1 MSSCEAKPG
10 TSRFR
15 RARKR
20 RSGVV
25 PSRNLYR
32 TTQKLLTATTGR
44 YLENNESIVSWLCP
58 RDSDKCSAHIPA
70 IFYQNK
76 YWSLSL
82 RMSKCIY
89 RHVRLRRGFA
99 NIQSIHG
106 VQTLR
111 IPQTLLQEKRRTQ
124 IRFEV
129 PILCGDVRGISV
141 FLCELRAC
149 YIMILACVCQK
160 MHQTRQDSKSS
171 TQPAAKRPRFF

>member
-1 MSSCEAKPG
+1 MQ
-10 TSRFR
+10 
-15 RARKR
+15 
-20 RSGVV
+20 
-25 PSRNLYR
+25 NLHK
-32 TTQKLLTATTGR
+32 TTQRKLTTAAAR

-129 PILCGDVRGISV
+129 SIV
-141 FLCELRAC
+141 
-149 YIMILACVCQK
+149 
-160 MHQTRQDSKSS
+160 
-171 TQPAAKRPRFF
+171 

>member
-1 MSSCEAKPG
+1 MKPLNSSMYNVVLRGKTWDKSFSPCSKEAI
-10 TSRFR
+10 
-15 RARKR
+15 
-20 RSGVV
+20 
-25 PSRNLYR
+25 
-32 TTQKLLTATTGR
+32 R

-58 RDSDKCSAHIPA
+58 RDSDKCTSHIPA
-70 IFYQNK
+70 IFYQDK

-129 PILCGDVRGISV
+129 R
-141 FLCELRAC
+141 E
-149 YIMILACVCQK
+149 
-160 MHQTRQDSKSS
+160 
-171 TQPAAKRPRFF
+171 

>member
-1 MSSCEAKPG
+1 MKPLNISLYNVVLRGKTWDKSFSPCSKEAIRCCRLAESLQNNPEK
-10 TSRFR
+10 TDD
-15 RARKR
+15 
-20 RSGVV
+20 
-25 PSRNLYR
+25 NL
-32 TTQKLLTATTGR
+32 TTTTAR

-129 PILCGDVRGISV
+129 SMPSRVC
-141 FLCELRAC
+141 AC
-149 YIMILACVCQK
+149 LLYTSPSPRDRQK
-160 MHQTRQDSKSS
+160 SRMPSS
-171 TQPAAKRPRFF
+171 A